1 MDQPLARTWQH
12 FAAVSISAL
21 MLAACTSQEPRIELS
36 PEGAPRE
43 LLVSGLK
50 SEALDAFPTL
60 TADQRAALLQVRVAT
75 ASKDAPPL
83 GGEVLRRDAVLVF
96 VPRYPFQPGVEY
108 AARLNPAVQG
118 MSSAPLM
125 TTFAIPA
132 PPRTPVARV
141 SAIYP
146 SADEL
151 PENVLKFYVQF
162 SAPMSRG
169 EAYQR
174 IRLLDDQGKVVEHPF
189 LELGEELWNHD
200 MTRFTLFF
208 DPGRIKQG
216 LVPRLEM
223 GPALVAG
230 KSYTLEIDAAW
241 QDEEHR
247 PLVEKVRKTFRAIP
261 TDARQPDPARWQIT
275 TPGAGSA
282 QPLVAAF
289 DEPLDFALLQRAIS
303 VLDPS
308 GKPVAGTITID
319 QDEKRWAFKPQAPWI
334 AGSYK
339 LRVQTI
345 LEDNAGNSVGRPFE
359 VDLNQGTR
367 SAIPENVDVSFTVP
381 PR

>member
-1 MDQPLARTWQH
+1 LRRH
-12 FAAVSISAL
+12 FAAGIGTL
-21 MLAACTSQEPRIELS
+21 LLAACAAQEPRIELS
-36 PEGAPRE
+36 PEGGPRE

-50 SEALDAFPTL
+50 TEALDAFPTL
-60 TADQRAALLQVRVAT
+60 TADQRAALFQVRVAE
-75 ASKDAPPL
+75 APPGAPPL
-83 GGEVLRRDAVLVF
+83 GGEVVRRDTLLVF

-118 MSSAPLM
+118 MSSPPLTM
-125 TTFAIPA
+125 SFTLPA

-151 PENVLKFYVQF
+151 PENLLKFYIQF

-174 IRLLDDQGKVVEHPF
+174 IRLLDDQGKTVEHPF
-189 LELGEELWNHD
+189 LELGEELWNHE

-247 PLVEKVRKTFRAIP
+247 PLAAKSRKTFRAMP
-261 TDARQPDPARWQIT
+261 SDARQPDPARWQIT
-275 TPGAGSA
+275 APAAGST
-282 QPLVAAF
+282 QSLVAVF
-289 DEPLDFALLQRAIS
+289 DEPLDFGLLQRALS
-303 VLDPS
+303 VLDP
-308 GKPVAGTITID
+308 GGTPVAGTITVD
-319 QDEKRWAFKPQAPWI
+319 QNEKRWAFRPQTPWLS
-334 AGSYK
+334 GVHK

-359 VDLNQGTR
+359 VVLNQGAR
-367 SAIPENVDVSFTVP
+367 PAIPENVDVPFAVP
-381 PR
+381 AAPR